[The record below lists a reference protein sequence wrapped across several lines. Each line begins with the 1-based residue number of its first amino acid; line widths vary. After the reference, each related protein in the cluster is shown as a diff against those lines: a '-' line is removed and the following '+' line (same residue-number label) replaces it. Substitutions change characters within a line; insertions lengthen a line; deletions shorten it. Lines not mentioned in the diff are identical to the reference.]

1 MDAAAVAKIQEKQVM
16 LLKGMTTA
24 SLPENVLRLWKG
36 VLGTLD
42 ELLSELRK
50 ENLKKS

>member
-1 MDAAAVAKIQEKQVM
+1 MDAATIEKIQEKQLM

-24 SLPENVLRLWKG
+24 SLPENVLRLYKG
-36 VLGTLD
+36 VLGTID

-50 ENLKKS
+50 EMSKKT